1 VIGALAAIVAAL
13 VASACACAAYV
24 RLRSDRKALQSAVA
38 AVEDAREHRY
48 NLLEAVPDGVYTL
61 DERLCVT
68 HINEEAE
75 RLLQF
80 VPGPYV
86 GRELESMLSPLASD
100 LVPEINRARDA
111 GQTLT
116 RVAHFGAAGWWIEIR
131 IMPAANET
139 VIYLRDITVRKR
151 AESRLLESESRLR
164 MLMEQVPAVLWSVD
178 RSGRFLSLS
187 GAGLAA
193 LDLSEADLLGR
204 DWSAFVGGP
213 TPQSLPDEVFA
224 GTPVQFESPSGS
236 RWLRHH
242 VEPLRDLAGMVTG
255 AVGVSLDISEL
266 KSTRERLETAARK
279 DALTQL
285 PNRFALEEVLADS
298 LADPESADVSAVL
311 FVDLDRFKTINDT
324 LGHRVGDDVLR
335 VVADRLRSSVDQHD
349 VVARPGGDEFIIVLR
364 AMASLDDVGGVA
376 SRLLRRFEEPIYIA
390 GRQLFVRASI
400 GAALAP
406 QHGSTVEELMKNAD
420 AAMYSAKRAGRGT
433 FCFYDGEMEASNLE
447 RLSLENDLRRAI
459 ELREFVLQY
468 QPIVNVASGR
478 ILGCEALL
486 RWQHPVR
493 GLLQPDEFIGLAEEA
508 GVIGEITRWVLGEAC
523 AFGASVRKDH
533 PQFRV
538 SVNLSASD
546 LHDGNI
552 FGVVQEQLAQAELEP
567 AALEIEVTENALLDD
582 AAIVSLESLRTLGVR
597 IAVDDFGI
605 AYNSLLYLKR
615 LPVTSLKIDRSF
627 VSGVARDA
635 FDQSIVKAIV
645 MLGSSLGLR
654 VIAEGIESEAQWKFV
669 NGLGCEEAQGFCF
682 SRAIDPRDFERLLL
696 SAPDYSNR
704 FGDGCGLSNW

>member
-1 VIGALAAIVAAL
+1 VTGGIVALVVALIASAGAGAAYLRLRADRETLRAAIAA
-13 VASACACAAYV
+13 A
-24 RLRSDRKALQSAVA
+24 D
-38 AVEDAREHRY
+38 DAREHRY

-61 DERLCVT
+61 DGQLRIT

-86 GRELESMLSPLASD
+86 GRELESILSPLASD
-100 LVPEINRARDA
+100 LVPEIRRALDA
-111 GQTLT
+111 GQTMS
-116 RVAHFGAAGWWIEIR
+116 RIAHFGAAGWWIEIR
-131 IMPAANET
+131 IMPAATET
-139 VIYLRDITVRKR
+139 VVYLRDVTVRKR

-178 RSGRFLSLS
+178 RSGRFLSIS
-187 GAGLAA
+187 GAGLAT
-193 LDLSEADLLGR
+193 LDLTEADLLGR
-204 DWSAFVGGP
+204 EWSTLVGAPGG
-213 TPQSLPDEVFA
+213 TSLPDEVFA

-242 VEPLRDLAGMVTG
+242 VEPLRDLTGMVTG

-266 KSTRERLETAARK
+266 KTTREKLETAARK
-279 DALTQL
+279 DALTHL
-285 PNRFALEEVLADS
+285 PNRFALEEVLAES
-298 LADPESADVSAVL
+298 LSGPESAAVSAVL

-335 VVADRLRSSVDQHD
+335 VVADRLRSSVDQND

-364 AMASLDDVGGVA
+364 AMAALDDVGAVA
-376 SRLLRRFEEPIYIA
+376 ARLLRRLEEPIHIG
-390 GRQLFVRASI
+390 GRQLFVKGSI

-406 QHGSTVEELMKNAD
+406 QHGSTVDELMKNAD
-420 AAMYSAKRAGRGT
+420 AAMYRAKRTGRGT

-459 ELREFVLQY
+459 VQREFTVQY
-468 QPIVNVASGR
+468 QPIVSVATGR
-478 ILGCEALL
+478 ILACEALL
-486 RWQHPVR
+486 RWRHPTR
-493 GLLQPDEFIGLAEEA
+493 GMLQPDAFIRLAEDA
-508 GVIGEITRWVLGEAC
+508 GVIGEITAWVLGEAC
-523 AFGASVRKDH
+523 TFGAAMRKEH

-538 SVNLSASD
+538 SVNLSPSD

-552 FGVVQEQLAQAELEP
+552 FAVIADRLAQAQLEP
-567 AALEIEVTENALLDD
+567 SGLEIEVTENALLDD
-582 AAIVSLESLRTLGVR
+582 AAIVSLEALRKLGVH

-615 LPVTSLKIDRSF
+615 LPVSSLKIDRSF
-627 VSGVARDA
+627 VQGVARDT

-654 VIAEGIESEAQWKFV
+654 VIAEGIESEAQWNFV

-682 SRAIDPRDFERLLL
+682 SRAIDPRDFELLL
-696 SAPDYSNR
+696 ISSPDFTR
-704 FGDGCGLSNW
+704 RLGGGC